1 MRTIPLVALG
11 EKLVNA
17 CTASHGV
24 WRSTAFILFCM
35 ERSKSHRTN
44 GISRHPC
51 RGFLFIFFIFF
62 IFVYNRLWRCADDRL
77 CPPDGIFRSTL
88 HVDASG
94 VYREH
99 PHQHIGAI
107 SSCPLPPPYKND
119 LSCHPVRG
127 VLLSRFTSLQPT
139 SHVSATVARFLQL
152 LAARSCD
159 PITFPSTIRYNNEA
173 LDIISAFAGQRGIS
187 NRHQR
192 R

>member
-1 MRTIPLVALG
+1 MHVRPRVAF
-11 EKLVNA
+11 
-17 CTASHGV
+17 GV
-24 WRSTAFILFCM
+24 PPTVFLFCM

-51 RGFLFIFFIFF
+51 GGFLFIFLIFF

-127 VLLSRFTSLQPT
+127 VLLSHFTSLQPT
-139 SHVSATVARFLQL
+139 SHVSATVARF
-152 LAARSCD
+152 
-159 PITFPSTIRYNNEA
+159 PSTSRCSFVRPDYFSSDHS
-173 LDIISAFAGQRGIS
+173 LQ
-187 NRHQR
+187 
-192 R
+192 